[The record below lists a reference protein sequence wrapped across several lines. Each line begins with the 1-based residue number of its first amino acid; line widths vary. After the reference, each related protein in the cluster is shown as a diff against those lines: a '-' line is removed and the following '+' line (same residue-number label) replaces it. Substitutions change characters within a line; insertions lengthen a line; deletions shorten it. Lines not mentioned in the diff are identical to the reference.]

1 MKRNMICT
9 MMLLVIVLSNLYAAT
24 FTKQFPLSI
33 YNPQFPES
41 AWGSVYSKNI
51 SVRQVGS
58 KLLAVNVYKN
68 TTLSSSP
75 DSGPFKDVS
84 QTYAYDLNNDN
95 WADLI
100 TVTYGGQVKIK
111 RNDRFDKNGSLLFS
125 DVYTSNLP
133 KDLKGNG
140 AGIVDDFDKDGK
152 LDLFLFNQDRYGCYV
167 SNVYRNNIQQ
177 SEMKYAL
184 LQKSNDNN
192 FKTMWTVTAMAAYDY
207 NGDGYK
213 DIIYADMSGRVWFWP
228 YDKQNNFIHTNVTLL
243 LSDSDIGTDKSEGG
257 AVLDMAD
264 INNDG
269 IPDLVAGNTNKRGL
283 FIYFG
288 KMENNQLKFSTNS
301 KLAITKVDGS
311 LGPNTVVDKS
321 LFSNS
326 KDPKNLPSFSPT
338 ILKITDIDRDGLKDV
353 IVGTDAWRQG
363 KNFGGSIYLFKGTGY
378 TNDGKPKFVSIEL
391 NPGSYSK
398 DNTPPYDFD
407 SGTVADLDND
417 GTPDFVAADGNNSG
431 NYYKVLTKTSL
442 EYETD
447 PGYMISDYFPL
458 VTGVTLSQLPD
469 NFVRKIG
476 VTVAFDKSKGDGF
489 FEIRYMEKGISN
501 PALVNYLFY
510 PLMPGVSLKQPLP
523 NGDFTTE
530 ISFSKALPD
539 PQIIIVFYPKSA
551 TSAPYLEKLIYS
563 VETEPSR
570 VSMKNFYWSVGG

>member
-1 MKRNMICT
+1 MKRNMICIMT
-9 MMLLVIVLSNLYAAT
+9 LLVIVLSNLYAAT

-51 SVRQVGS
+51 AIRQVGS
-58 KLLAVNVYKN
+58 KLLAVNVYKR
-68 TTLSSSP
+68 TTLSSSA
-75 DSGPFKDVS
+75 DSGPFDQVS

-95 WADLI
+95 MADLI
-100 TVTYGGQVKIK
+100 TVTYPGKLLIK
-111 RNDRFDKNGSLLFS
+111 HNKGFDKNGSLLFS

-133 KDLKGNG
+133 VRGEG

-167 SNVYRNNIQQ
+167 SNVYRNNIPK
-177 SEMKYAL
+177 SEMKSAL
-184 LQKSNDNN
+184 LQKSNDIN

-243 LSDSDIGTDKSEGG
+243 LSDSDIGTTDSQGG

-288 KMENNQLKFSTNS
+288 KMENNQLKFSTTS

-311 LGPNTVVDKS
+311 LGPNTVVDTS

-326 KDPKNLPSFSPT
+326 KDPKDLDSFSPT

-363 KNFGGSIYLFKGTGY
+363 KDFGGSIYLFKGTGY

-391 NPGSYSK
+391 IHGNKSGK
-398 DNTPPYDFD
+398 TPPYDFD

-469 NFVRKIG
+469 NFVRKIR

-510 PLMPGVSLKQPLP
+510 PLMPGVGVKQPLP
-523 NGDFTTE
+523 DGDFTTE

-570 VSMKNFYWSVGG
+570 VNMKNFYWSVGG

>member
-1 MKRNMICT
+1 
-9 MMLLVIVLSNLYAAT
+9 MLLVIVLSNLYAAT

-570 VSMKNFYWSVGG
+570 VNMKNFYWSVGG

>member
-1 MKRNMICT
+1 
-9 MMLLVIVLSNLYAAT
+9 MLLVIVLSNLYAAT

-301 KLAITKVDGS
+301 KLAITKEDGS

>member
-301 KLAITKVDGS
+301 KLAITKEDGS

>member
-1 MKRNMICT
+1 
-9 MMLLVIVLSNLYAAT
+9 MLLVIVLSNLYAAT